1 MLKAIGAVCRMRR
14 EKKGYSLLQAASE
27 SGISI
32 STIQRIE
39 FGRGGHVV
47 KYNDY
52 LKWLGGS
59 LRVRW
64 GND

>member
-1 MLKAIGAVCRMRR
+1 MRR